1 MRTIRVKRGK
11 KGGSAEGET
20 SPLGGFTIVEL
31 LTVMSIII
39 LLISLLMPAL
49 TRVRRYAQ
57 FVKQK
62 AQFHAI
68 GIALDLFN
76 SEQQGY
82 PPSDRLDTAPAPGP
96 FAYCGAMK
104 LAEAMVGQD
113 ILGFNPDS
121 VFRRDGLDSSGTNIL
136 YPVNPGTAA
145 PTYPQ
150 YVENIK
156 SRRMYVQSENAN
168 AFLLTD
174 IYTVAH
180 LAGTNYG
187 GLNATD
193 ANRVIC
199 DVYVRTMATGNK
211 TGMPVL
217 YYKADTSKVA
227 HLRVPP
233 NPVIDLDKNIYDS
246 RHNQDLVDIPLPW
259 VTPAGPHHPMAMTGW
274 TTQLGT
280 PTDEGV
286 FYDKTQD
293 KKITTGARPYRADSY
308 ILMSAGFD
316 GEYGTKDDVFNYGE

>member
-1 MRTIRVKRGK
+1 MKMARQKSGK
-11 KGGSAEGET
+11 K
-20 SPLGGFTIVEL
+20 GGFTIVEL

-39 LLISLLMPAL
+39 LLISLLVPAL

-57 FVKQK
+57 YVKQK

-68 GIALDLFN
+68 SIALDLFN
-76 SEQQGY
+76 SEQGSY

-96 FAYCGAMK
+96 FPYCGAMK

-121 VFRRDGLDSSGTNIL
+121 VYRRDGLDSGGTNVL
-136 YPVNPGTAA
+136 YPINPGTAD
-145 PTYPQ
+145 PGYPK

-156 SRRMYVQSENAN
+156 SRRMYLQPENAN

-174 IYTVAH
+174 IYTPAH
-180 LAGTNYG
+180 RNGTAYQT
-187 GLNATD
+187 LNVND
-193 ANRVIC
+193 SNRVLC
-199 DVYVRTMATGNK
+199 DVYTRTMVTGNK

-217 YYKADTSKVA
+217 YYRADTSKTE

-233 NPVIDLDKNIYDS
+233 NPVVDLDKNIYDS

-259 VTPAGPHHPMAMTGW
+259 VTPVGPVHPMASAGNTILNVPADPGI
-274 TTQLGT
+274 
-280 PTDEGV
+280 
-286 FYDKTQD
+286 FYDKTKD
-293 KKITTGARPYRADSY
+293 PKITTSSRPYRADSY

-316 GEYGTKDDVFNYGE
+316 GEYGTKDDVFNFGE